1 MVAVAGRNHPISGCQ
16 PQTKTILGEFFSVKK
31 IKSAAIF
38 GDIYQSVPELWQ
50 ARKRQCRS

>member
-50 ARKRQCRS
+50 ARRRQCRS